1 MEETKKTR
9 VQMPKR
15 RQKPVKTQWNAQCVL
30 LTYFQGDISSVV
42 DEHFSRALS
51 KLKRPQGWSSCRHG
65 ENVVLKNELKE
76 VPVERKGSSCSMPP
90 NQWHLTPSW
99 TKPQPEAS
107 LANGASSSSSSLDKC
122 GPKALD
128 QNLLSVPKTP
138 AAHPQEMW
146 PFSSLARPDFLEAAY
161 FRVFPNRPPAPVV
174 YPDGRRG
181 SLLHLLQQDRYLN
194 RPLEPAAREN
204 CNPAK
209 TAGSSGLHG
218 NLPLNSEHCKETLTD
233 TCKVIVVGNKKIY
246 GHEYAY
252 PSFGNE
258 KKQLCRILSSE
269 PKFVKVTKM
278 NETMKISCFRGSAF
292 SHPRIKSVVGE
303 SVSEA
308 QGQEPGLYAKFKIR
322 SFKLRTV

>member
-9 VQMPKR
+9 VQMLKR

-51 KLKRPQGWSSCRHG
+51 KLKRPQGWSSSRHG
-65 ENVVLKNELKE
+65 ENVVLKN
-76 VPVERKGSSCSMPP
+76 GCSMPP

-107 LANGASSSSSSLDKC
+107 LANGASSSSSLDKC

-233 TCKVIVVGNKKIY
+233 TCKVIVVG
-246 GHEYAY
+246 
-252 PSFGNE
+252 

-292 SHPRIKSVVGE
+292 SHPRTKSVVGE

>member
-51 KLKRPQGWSSCRHG
+51 KLKRPQGWSSSRHG
-65 ENVVLKNELKE
+65 ENVVLKND
-76 VPVERKGSSCSMPP
+76 SSTPP

-99 TKPQPEAS
+99 TKPQPEAC
-107 LANGASSSSSSLDKC
+107 LANGASSSCSLDKC
-122 GPKALD
+122 DPKALD

-138 AAHPQEMW
+138 SAHPQEMW
-146 PFSSLARPDFLEAAY
+146 HFSSLVRPDFVDPAY
-161 FRVFPNRPPAPVV
+161 FRAFPNRPPAPVV

-194 RPLEPAAREN
+194 CPLEPAAREN

-209 TAGSSGLHG
+209 TAGSSGLHR
-218 NLPLNSEHCKETLTD
+218 NLPLNSDHY
-233 TCKVIVVGNKKIY
+233 KKIY
-246 GHEYAY
+246 GHESAH

-258 KKQLCRILSSE
+258 RRQAPERRS
-269 PKFVKVTKM
+269 
-278 NETMKISCFRGSAF
+278 N
-292 SHPRIKSVVGE
+292 
-303 SVSEA
+303 
-308 QGQEPGLYAKFKIR
+308 LYFY
-322 SFKLRTV
+322 

>member
-51 KLKRPQGWSSCRHG
+51 KLKRPQGWSSSRHG
-65 ENVVLKNELKE
+65 ENVVLKND
-76 VPVERKGSSCSMPP
+76 SSTPP

-99 TKPQPEAS
+99 TKPQPEAC
-107 LANGASSSSSSLDKC
+107 LANGASSSCSLDKC

-138 AAHPQEMW
+138 SAHPQEMW
-146 PFSSLARPDFLEAAY
+146 HFSSLVRPDFVDPAY
-161 FRVFPNRPPAPVV
+161 FRAFPNRPPAPVV

-194 RPLEPAAREN
+194 CPLEPAAREN

-209 TAGSSGLHG
+209 TAGSSGLHR

-246 GHEYAY
+246 GHESAH

-258 KKQLCRILSSE
+258 KAMSSPLRKQC
-269 PKFVKVTKM
+269 P
-278 NETMKISCFRGSAF
+278 
-292 SHPRIKSVVGE
+292 
-303 SVSEA
+303 
-308 QGQEPGLYAKFKIR
+308 
-322 SFKLRTV
+322 